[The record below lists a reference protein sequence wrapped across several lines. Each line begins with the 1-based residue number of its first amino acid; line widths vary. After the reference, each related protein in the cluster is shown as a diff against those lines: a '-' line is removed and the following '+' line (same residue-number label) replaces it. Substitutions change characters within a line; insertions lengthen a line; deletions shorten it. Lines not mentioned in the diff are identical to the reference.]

1 MSYQKRSRIARK
13 LERQSKKNFVLAT
26 LGTVAIF
33 IAIFKIG
40 IPLLADFG
48 LFIGN
53 FGRAENNQRGN
64 KMQEFVQQPRI
75 DPLPQATNSG
85 NIKITG
91 IAVAKSKVEIFIE
104 ENMISSVY
112 AKEDGTFVLPNL
124 KLRSGENIIKARTI
138 LDANK
143 SEFSESLSVIF
154 DTDPPTL
161 EINQPSQDQQF
172 GKGDSTIEVR
182 GKTEIDTRVTVNNFR
197 AIVDSQGNFSASL
210 VLTSGKNTITVHAFD
225 VSGNQTE
232 KSLTVTFSP

>member
-13 LERQSKKNFVLAT
+13 LEMQSKKNVVFAT

-53 FGRAENNQRGN
+53 FSRTEDNQKGN
-64 KMQEFVQQPRI
+64 KTQEFVQQPRI
-75 DPLPQATNSG
+75 DPLPQATNSAS
-85 NIKITG
+85 IKITG
-91 IAVAKSKVEIFIE
+91 IAVAKGKVEIFIE
-104 ENMISSVY
+104 EDLISTVEV
-112 AKEDGTFVLPNL
+112 KEDGTFMLPNL
-124 KLRSGENIIKARTI
+124 KLRNGENIIKARAI
-138 LDANK
+138 LRDNK
-143 SEFSESLSVIF
+143 SELSESLSVIF

-172 GKGDSTIEVR
+172 GKGDSIIEVR
-182 GKTEIDTRVTVNNFR
+182 GKTEIDTKVVVNNFR
-197 AIVDSQGNFSASL
+197 AIVDSQGNFSS
-210 VLTSGKNTITVHAFD
+210 VLALTPGENIITVQAFD
-225 VSGNQTE
+225 LSGNQTE